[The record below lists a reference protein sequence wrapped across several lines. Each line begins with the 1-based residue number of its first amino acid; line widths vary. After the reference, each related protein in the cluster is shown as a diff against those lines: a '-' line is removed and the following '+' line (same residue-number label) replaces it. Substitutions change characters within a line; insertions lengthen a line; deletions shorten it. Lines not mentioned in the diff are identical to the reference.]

1 MVDLYARG
9 HRGQF
14 IGNRY
19 GAGSGQIWLDN
30 VRCLGMERKFAECRH
45 SGWGSSNCTHDND
58 VSVSCITGKYIII
71 IIIIILFESGNM
83 ADKHKQET
91 YRHRDKGGKVTSA
104 GWQVTLCD
112 LIWHV
117 ISRSG
122 VVISITNCYIRF
134 TYLLILTDRQIE

>member
-71 IIIIILFESGNM
+71 IIIIILFISGNK
-83 ADKHKQET
+83 AHKRT
-91 YRHRDKGGKVTSA
+91 NKRH
-104 GWQVTLCD
+104 
-112 LIWHV
+112 
-117 ISRSG
+117 
-122 VVISITNCYIRF
+122 
-134 TYLLILTDRQIE
+134 TDRQIESISILVPKIVPDTK